1 VLLSYK
7 DIPGWFDFEDLYKYV
22 VERSR
27 DGSKF
32 IEVGCCFG
40 KSTAFL
46 AEQIK
51 IKKISGESI
60 WLGAVDI
67 WTSDS
72 QFYQFKKNM
81 FELDLHRYVQPIRAP
96 SGLAALMFQ
105 DQSIDFIMID
115 ADHKHDSV
123 VADFNSWAP
132 KVKPGGILAFHD
144 IHLLTVREALDRVV
158 GVDIGEIWGKTWV
171 YTAAPS
177 GRINDYRPND

>member
-40 KSTAFL
+40 KSAAFL

-51 IKKISGESI
+51 IKKISGENI
-60 WLGAVDI
+60 WLGAIDI

-72 QFYQFKKNM
+72 QFYQFKKNI
-81 FELDLHRYVQPIRAP
+81 FELDLHQYIKPIRAP
-96 SGLAALMFQ
+96 SWLAALMFQ

-123 VADFNSWAP
+123 VADFNNWYP
-132 KVKPGGILAFHD
+132 KIKPNGILAFHD
-144 IHLLTVREALDRVV
+144 IHLSSVFQGINDTIGV
-158 GVDIGEIWGKTWV
+158 GNGEIWNKTFV
-171 YTAAPS
+171 YHVTKEQT
-177 GRINDYRPND
+177 